1 MVEIN
6 TSCPVAVEVYDKNT
20 NGLVAALSSEDATLP
35 SCEYGTLY
43 LLGENNK
50 TKCFALNSDAYYAK
64 IIPYDDG
71 TMRISVVTTDKMA
84 WLPAKHSRMCN

>member
-1 MVEIN
+1 MN
-6 TSCPVAVEVYDKNT
+6 F
-20 NGLVAALSSEDATLP
+20 LAASEALFP
-35 SCEYGTLY
+35 WRKVRFSLQMHLY
-43 LLGENNK
+43 CTIFHFSL
-50 TKCFALNSDAYYAK
+50 FALNSDAYYAK